1 MGQSNKY
8 WSASEQAYIEQS
20 NVEAAWGKPG
30 VSYSSVA
37 VGCLNFAFE
46 VFYTAKTSILQCEDA
61 SQRAGML
68 KELHGAATDGW
79 GSGVQDLDDAFEHL
93 IANNGKWTGSHTS
106 NYYGGPGKIFKPA
119 NMILEAP
126 TAAVNFLNSVDDKM
140 TTLREAIAQ
149 FNTQAQQV
157 AQAQQ
162 ANDWA
167 KASKALKD
175 IKDYG
180 GKAKHLL
187 WWAPKAK
194 IVVERASSFA
204 GILGEFTSALDL
216 YERGLQAG
224 LPREVSASLVALRTA
239 MQFVPVLG
247 SMYGQIVDGIPG
259 LVEWF
264 KNLNEEYFRR
274 IDRAT
279 RG

>member
-1 MGQSNKY
+1 VGQSNRY
-8 WSASEQAYIEQS
+8 WNASDQASIQQS
-20 NVEAAWGKPG
+20 GVDADWGRPG
-30 VSYSSVA
+30 VPYSSVA

-46 VFYTAKTSILQCEDA
+46 VFYTAKTNILQCEDA

-68 KELHGAATDGW
+68 SKLHDAATNGW
-79 GSGVQDLDDAFEHL
+79 GRGVQDLDDAFEHL
-93 IANNGKWTGSHTS
+93 IANGGRWTDSHTS

-126 TAAVNFLNSVDDKM
+126 TAAVNFLDSVDDKM
-140 TTLREAIAQ
+140 KSLREAIAQ
-149 FNTQAQQV
+149 FSSQAQQV
-157 AQAQQ
+157 TQAQQ

-167 KASKALKD
+167 RASTALNG

-180 GKAKHLL
+180 GRVKYLL
-187 WWAPKAK
+187 WWAPRARM
-194 IVVERASSFA
+194 VVERANSFA

-216 YERGLQAG
+216 YQRGLQAG

-264 KNLNEEYFRR
+264 RNLNEEYFRR